1 MLARALRLALLVEVT
16 LYVVLARYACEASP
30 AAAGLLA
37 VLGVLALRAALV
49 GLTYAYAWAHRSPAP
64 RLAWWQWVRM
74 LVGEY
79 AAFVFTFVVLFP
91 LAGGWM
97 RADCL
102 RPRAVANGGRSGES
116 PPVLLI
122 HGYGCARP
130 AWWYLSH
137 RLQTAGWV
145 VATIDLEPV
154 YASIDD
160 YLAPLA
166 RRIETVLAETG
177 ADQLILVGHSMGG
190 LVARA
195 YLQRFGIA
203 RVAGLV
209 TLGTPHQ
216 GSRLAHIGLGRNAY
230 QMRPGSAWLQSIAT
244 SPVRSDT
251 VVIYSPHDNFVMPQ
265 SNLVLQG
272 AQNQQI
278 EGLGHLAMLYSPR
291 VARALLLALE
301 SGDKQGRAAR
311 YGTAA

>member
-1 MLARALRLALLVEVT
+1 MLARALRLALLVEVA
-16 LYVVLARYACEASP
+16 LYVALARYACQASP
-30 AAAGLLA
+30 AAAALLA

-64 RLAWWQWVRM
+64 RLARWQWVRM

-91 LAGGWM
+91 FAGGWM
-97 RADCL
+97 RADRL
-102 RPRAVANGGRSGES
+102 WPQAVASGGRSGAKR

-130 AWWYLSH
+130 AWWYLSR
-137 RLQTAGWV
+137 RLQTAGWL

-166 RRIETVLAETG
+166 HRIDAVLAETG

-195 YLQRFGIA
+195 YVQRFGLA
-203 RVAGLV
+203 RVARLV
-209 TLGTPHQ
+209 TLGTPHL
-216 GSRLAHIGLGRNAY
+216 GSRLAHIGFGENAC
-230 QMRPGSAWLQSIAT
+230 QMRPGSAWLQAIAA
-244 SPVRSDT
+244 SAARPDT

-265 SNLVLQG
+265 SHLVLTG
-272 AQNQQI
+272 A
-278 EGLGHLAMLYSPR
+278 
-291 VARALLLALE
+291 
-301 SGDKQGRAAR
+301 
-311 YGTAA
+311 